1 MPTQEILTDVTETTW
16 TTPEGVSSLYIQCY
30 GGGGGGAGYNSG
42 TDVGGGGGG
51 GGAYAATSGIPT
63 TPGKEF
69 IYIVSAGGTGGSQ
82 DSSGGYPTPA
92 YTYFKEKY
100 VTVSFSNHADVLF
113 THSADE
119 RETWKNT
126 SFDNG
131 TAISLFPGS
140 NQIWVQ
146 INQGGLSSVW
156 KNLDGTGESWV
167 TEQDELN
174 FGDIVP
180 FLPLAV
186 FTSQAGPGTTEG
198 FNEEGGGTVASCW
211 GDVKFAG
218 GTGGDV
224 TLDAGVTGGG
234 GGGGAGSTEAG
245 GDAGGS
251 TAGLGGDAGGG
262 MGGTGSSEALGS
274 AGSNYGGGGGGGSE
288 TLPDGF
294 DGGDGAIIL
303 EYEIS
308 LTQTLPYTIILSGS
322 PANISDDRIL
332 NVNLENGQFVAR
344 KNNAKIVRVSEPSGY
359 NSRGVVT
366 AYNSFSATF
375 GNENQRSTYLTSRNI
390 KNQ

>member
-1 MPTQEILTDVTETTW
+1 MPTQEILTDITETTW
-16 TTPEGVSSLYIQCY
+16 TTPQGVSSLYVQCY

-42 TDVGGGGGG
+42 TDIGGGGGG

-119 RETWKNT
+119 RGTWKNN

-140 NQIWVQ
+140 NQIWVE
-146 INQGGLSSVW
+146 INQGGLSSLW

-167 TEQDELN
+167 TEQDQLN

-224 TLDAGVTGGG
+224 TLDSGITGGG

-245 GDAGGS
+245 GDAGES
-251 TAGLGGDAGGG
+251 TAGLGGDSGGG

-274 AGSNYGGGGGGGSE
+274 AGSNYGGGGGGGSQ

-294 DGGDGAIIL
+294 DGGDGAILL

-308 LTQTLPYTIILSGS
+308 LTQTLPYTVLNSNRRTNVPNQQMLGVEV
-322 PANISDDRIL
+322 NI
-332 NVNLENGQFVAR
+332 GQTINER
-344 KNNAKIVRVSEPSGY
+344 NDAKIIRVTQPSGY
-359 NSRGVVT
+359 NSNYSVSS
-366 AYNSFSATF
+366 YNSFTETF
-375 GNENQRSTYLTSRNI
+375 SDERQRTTYLTSKNIRN
-390 KNQ
+390 Q